1 MDQLL
6 RPTRHLLHVARACS
20 PRTQVPTCRRLVS
33 TARCSPQPVP
43 RSLQL
48 HASWPSARHI
58 PIANLARRA
67 FATRPP
73 TPSSPTS
80 TASSSPPPS
89 PPPSS
94 PAPTPDP
101 ATSQITAA
109 AATKERHENIYTI
122 PNALTVARII
132 ACPAIGYYILK
143 GDLATATGLLF
154 VAGVSDLADG
164 WLARR
169 FGMGTV
175 LGSILDPAA
184 DKLLMTTM
192 VVTLAMKDM
201 LPLPLAIIILGRDVA
216 LSISA
221 FYFRYASL
229 PPPKTFTRYWDFS
242 IPSAS
247 VHPTQI
253 SKYNTFLQ
261 LVLVGVTTVAP
272 LLPFDLSTPLWA
284 LQWIVAGTTIASG
297 LSYVGAGS
305 SSAIKYLK

>member
-1 MDQLL
+1 MRVPACRERACRVEEDAAPEPARLLNPARRFVEPRFQTPPFPVNKMDQLL

-58 PIANLARRA
+58 PIANLASRA

-154 VAGVSDLADG
+154 VAGVSDLVRRELSHLPDMKLTR
-164 WLARR
+164 LARR
-169 FGMGTV
+169 
-175 LGSILDPAA
+175 LG
-184 DKLLMTTM
+184 
-192 VVTLAMKDM
+192 
-201 LPLPLAIIILGRDVA
+201 
-216 LSISA
+216 
-221 FYFRYASL
+221 
-229 PPPKTFTRYWDFS
+229 
-242 IPSAS
+242 
-247 VHPTQI
+247 
-253 SKYNTFLQ
+253 
-261 LVLVGVTTVAP
+261 
-272 LLPFDLSTPLWA
+272 
-284 LQWIVAGTTIASG
+284 
-297 LSYVGAGS
+297 
-305 SSAIKYLK
+305 